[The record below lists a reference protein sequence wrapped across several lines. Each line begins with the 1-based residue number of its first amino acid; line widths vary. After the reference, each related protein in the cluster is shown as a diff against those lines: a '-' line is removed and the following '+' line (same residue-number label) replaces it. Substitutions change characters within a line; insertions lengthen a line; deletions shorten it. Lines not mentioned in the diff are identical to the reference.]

1 MCPCLGRSR
10 KLTQQR
16 RQRQLKCH
24 PKSEFAL
31 FKTSSLFFQLFLIYQ
46 IFPWLEFWWTVS
58 TFIKIGKSLSCVPVH
73 QKTWNYEVSR
83 RTRAATAKKC
93 TKKRGARAKLLFC
106 QFKAM
111 PSTSSLLKVPNILNS
126 LGICNLLKIVWRV
139 NKIQLLLNPRVL
151 PLHDSQ
157 QILGIRLNAW
167 QREISYVREWY
178 QKEHKNWLS
187 LDGQGSKW
195 WVWNQALDEAR
206 KSVRQIQT
214 YLQRLSE
221 GISNHPNTFYCQ
233 TQKTVNTWKSSGMLI
248 VC

>member
-1 MCPCLGRSR
+1 MFPSTR
-10 KLTQQR
+10 KR
-16 RQRQLKCH
+16 ENRK
-24 PKSEFAL
+24 F
-31 FKTSSLFFQLFLIYQ
+31 
-46 IFPWLEFWWTVS
+46 
-58 TFIKIGKSLSCVPVH
+58 
-73 QKTWNYEVSR
+73 R
-83 RTRAATAKKC
+83 RTRTATAKKC

-106 QFKAM
+106 QLKAM
-111 PSTSSLLKVPNILNS
+111 PSTSSLLKVPNVLNR

-139 NKIQLLLNPRVL
+139 NEIRLLLNPRVL

-178 QKEHKNWLS
+178 QKEHKNWVS
-187 LDGQGSKW
+187 LDGQRSKW

-221 GISNHPNTFYCQ
+221 GISNHPNTFLLSNSENREHLKNFRNVDCVLASHNKVQ
-233 TQKTVNTWKSSGMLI
+233 DTLANLKSTI
-248 VC
+248 

>member
-1 MCPCLGRSR
+1 M
-10 KLTQQR
+10 
-16 RQRQLKCH
+16 
-24 PKSEFAL
+24 
-31 FKTSSLFFQLFLIYQ
+31 
-46 IFPWLEFWWTVS
+46 
-58 TFIKIGKSLSCVPVH
+58 
-73 QKTWNYEVSR
+73 
-83 RTRAATAKKC
+83 
-93 TKKRGARAKLLFC
+93 LFC

-111 PSTSSLLKVPNILNS
+111 PSTSSLLKVANILNR

-139 NKIQLLLNPRVL
+139 NEIQLLLNPRVL

-178 QKEHKNWLS
+178 QKEHKNWVS
-187 LDGQGSKW
+187 LDGQRSKW

-221 GISNHPNTFYCQ
+221 GISNHPNTFLLSNSENREHLKNFRNVDCVLASHNKVQ
-233 TQKTVNTWKSSGMLI
+233 DTLANLKSTI
-248 VC
+248 

>member
-1 MCPCLGRSR
+1 MKLGS
-10 KLTQQR
+10 
-16 RQRQLKCH
+16 
-24 PKSEFAL
+24 F
-31 FKTSSLFFQLFLIYQ
+31 TSYSSSDGEEMY
-46 IFPWLEFWWTVS
+46 
-58 TFIKIGKSLSCVPVH
+58 
-73 QKTWNYEVSR
+73 
-83 RTRAATAKKC
+83 KKAWC
-93 TKKRGARAKLLFC
+93 TCKVVVC

-111 PSTSSLLKVPNILNS
+111 PSTSSFLKVPNILNR

-139 NKIQLLLNPRVL
+139 NEIQLLLNPRVL

-178 QKEHKNWLS
+178 QKEHKNWVS
-187 LDGQGSKW
+187 LDGQQSKW

-221 GISNHPNTFYCQ
+221 GISNHTNTFYCQ
-233 TQKTVNTWKSSGMLI
+233 TQKTVNT
-248 VC
+248 